1 MYLYLDGI
9 ESLGFYSTKGTLETN
24 RHNDWPFEPKKTGS
38 FHRKFTSALMR
49 NLSILSSSRWF
60 LDGNSLPTAIAFDL
74 EADAWSPDDA
84 LLILATG
91 GGFAFDIYWCSIS
104 RLLSGWETGRN
115 VE

>member
-74 EADAWSPDDA
+74 DEGATYVGSEESRGDSWISNPAVVHIQKIESHADP
-84 LLILATG
+84 
-91 GGFAFDIYWCSIS
+91 
-104 RLLSGWETGRN
+104 
-115 VE
+115 VK